1 MQDCTGFDR
10 AMTQAIALPPDLSRQ
25 SVALARAL
33 TAAIRVWGLYP
44 PDHPSV
50 VVAVRRLVDAIRD
63 AAAGSAIAF
72 GVTPSTLML
81 GSQPLPPDQPV
92 ADAARLLHDHDILR
106 ISFFCEMAESTAAS
120 LLTLLCSPPEEV
132 RAAGGPAVVWAA
144 QQHATVGLEQIDY
157 QKILEDREV
166 DEPRSRKDDVWR
178 SLVTTIAR
186 GEAEFNEEQQRR
198 LLAIS
203 GSAGDIR
210 SLATDVI
217 EPQRNID
224 GSPLITTQAATVLA
238 VFRHMTGIVK
248 VNEPECLPD
257 VIQRIVAATATLD
270 PHVVAQLM
278 QTEDRAAGDDMGLVS
293 RIAAAFDDDKVA
305 ELLAT
310 ALGRDGKATVRL
322 AQVFDTLAP
331 DQQRKQRVLSMTRS
345 LLDHQTFGK
354 SSQFSTV
361 WSSME
366 TLLLS
371 YDETPYVSEAY
382 RVSLEGVG
390 TRGQMLAG
398 RDMPTELPQWLE
410 TLEQDNVRALSVTL
424 VTDLLRIEDRLEYAE
439 ALVQDVLALVEDLLL
454 AGDFELAR
462 VALRVLRESTSTG
475 VAPAAARAA
484 LTTCGE
490 SLALREAA
498 ALLGDFDEPTLALF
512 AGCCELIGPTSVHAL
527 LPAFHSEDETTGVRR
542 ARDLV
547 QSFGTAAVPAV
558 STLVDNDRWFVQ
570 RHAAIALAA
579 TKSAA
584 AVPALQT
591 LLRKPDPRV
600 LRAAV
605 SALAGIE
612 DPKAARALQTVLR
625 ASAGSRRLAVME
637 ALVAERDDRVV
648 PMLDQLLTECD
659 PFGEDRT
666 VVLDTLN
673 AVAQFGDERAVNGV
687 TTVMRRTRWF
697 RRATARAFKRAA
709 VQALVAIDTAAA
721 AAALDEGQRRGDRL
735 LRKVIREER
744 K

>member
-1 MQDCTGFDR
+1 MQNRAGFDR
-10 AMTQAIALPPDLSRQ
+10 HMTQAIALPPDLSRQ
-25 SVALARAL
+25 SIALARAL
-33 TAAIRVWGLYP
+33 TAAIRIWGLYP

-50 VVAVRRLVDAIRD
+50 VVAVRRLVDAIRG
-63 AAAGSAIAF
+63 AAAGSMIAF

-81 GSQPLPPDQPV
+81 GGQSLPPDQPV
-92 ADAARLLHDHDILR
+92 ADAARILHDHDILQ
-106 ISFFCEMAESTAAS
+106 ISFLCEVTESTAAS
-120 LLTLLCSPPEEV
+120 LLTLLCSAPEEV

-157 QKILEDREV
+157 EKILEDKEV
-166 DEPRSRKDDVWR
+166 DQTRTRKDDVWR
-178 SLVTTIAR
+178 SLVSTIAR
-186 GEAEFNEEQQRR
+186 GEAEFNEEQQQR

-203 GSAGDIR
+203 GSASDIR
-210 SLATDVI
+210 SLATEVI
-217 EPQRNID
+217 DPQRNID

-238 VFRHMTGIVK
+238 VFRHMTGVVK
-248 VNEPECLPD
+248 VNEPERLPD
-257 VIQRIVAATATLD
+257 VMQRIVAATATLD
-270 PHVVAQLM
+270 PHVVVQLM
-278 QTEDRAAGDDMGLVS
+278 QTEDRGAADDMGLIS

-345 LLDHQTFGK
+345 LLDEQAFGK
-354 SSQFSTV
+354 SSQFRTV
-361 WSSME
+361 WASME

-371 YDETPYVSEAY
+371 YDETPYVSDAY
-382 RVSLEGVG
+382 RVALEGVG
-390 TRGQMLAG
+390 ARGQMLAD
-398 RDMPTELPQWLE
+398 RDMPTELPKWLE
-410 TLEQDNVRALSVTL
+410 TLEQDSVRALSVTL

-462 VALRVLRESTSTG
+462 VVLRELRASTSTG

-490 SLALREAA
+490 SMALLEAA

-512 AGCCELIGPTSVHAL
+512 AECCELIGPTSVHAL
-527 LPAFHSEDETTGVRR
+527 LPAFHSEDETTALRR

-547 QSFGTAAVPAV
+547 QCFGAGAVPAV
-558 STLVDNDRWFVQ
+558 ATLVDHDRWFVQ

-579 TKSAA
+579 TRSAD

-591 LLRKPDPRV
+591 LLRKTDQRV

-605 SALAGIE
+605 SALAGIK
-612 DPKAARALQTVLR
+612 DPSAARALQTVLR

-648 PMLDQLLTECD
+648 PMLDQLLSDSD
-659 PFGEDRT
+659 PFGQDRS

-673 AVAQFGDERAVNGV
+673 AVAQFADERAVNGV

-697 RRATARAFKRAA
+697 RRTTARAFKQVA
-709 VQALVAIDTAAA
+709 VQALVAINTTAAT
-721 AAALDEGQRRGDRL
+721 AALDEGQRRGDRV
-735 LRKVIREER
+735 LRKIIREAR